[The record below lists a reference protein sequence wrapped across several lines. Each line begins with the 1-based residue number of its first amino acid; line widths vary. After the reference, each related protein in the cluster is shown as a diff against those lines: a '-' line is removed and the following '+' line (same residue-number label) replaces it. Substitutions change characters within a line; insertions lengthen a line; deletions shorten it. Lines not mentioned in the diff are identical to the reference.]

1 MKKISKSIYGVLLTG
16 LTLSAMTSCIE
27 EAEPR
32 GGTVT
37 QEMLGRSATATASI
51 VNGLPAYGKSIW
63 NEKYHFTYGTSSI
76 MRIRE

>member
-1 MKKISKSIYGVLLTG
+1 MKKISKSIYGVLLAG
-16 LTLSAMTSCIE
+16 LTLSAMTGCIE

-51 VNGLPAYGKSIW
+51 VNGL
-63 NEKYHFTYGTSSI
+63 GTKNIISRMEPRLLCVFVMS
-76 MRIRE
+76 